1 VVGRKLGNYEIVR
14 LIGKGGMG
22 AVYEGLQSNIRR
34 RVAIKVLLPDYAK
47 SDGIVRRF
55 HNEALAVNEIKHP
68 GVVQISDVG
77 KADDGSVFLVM
88 EFLEGE
94 TLSERLQS
102 RGGVLSD
109 QEVVTIGWQLAD
121 VLSAAHSKSIIHRDI
136 KPGNI
141 MLVPDPAGPG
151 GERVKI
157 LDFGIA
163 KLGTHLHGS
172 EEIKTGTGQL
182 LGTVAYM
189 APEQFNEKAVITG
202 QVDVYALG
210 CVLFRLRSGRLPFL
224 APTNDMAIAAMHL
237 FVAPPSL
244 QEVAADTAPWLVEL
258 IDRMLRKPADERP
271 TMVQVKA
278 ELQAHLSFAVQPSST
293 SLRPISRDSVPR
305 AEAPISASGD
315 RNLGSVSRDSL
326 SSAQLATI
334 TQATG
339 QTGLDKLKPERR
351 VPLPVAMGLVALLAF
366 GGGAL
371 LMRGSGPSSSVGSSS
386 VPPNGGP
393 ALASPA
399 SGVGAATDAQRA
411 TDAKASAAAENVKS
425 ATVAPAK
432 PASAVTG
439 AAEASSDADKSLAA
453 KKPTKPKK
461 RDERKAKS
469 KGPETTS
476 IIN

>member
-1 VVGRKLGNYEIVR
+1 
-14 LIGKGGMG
+14 MG

-47 SDGIVRRF
+47 SEGIVRRF

-94 TLSERLQS
+94 TLSERVQH

-121 VLSAAHSKSIIHRDI
+121 VLSAAHAKSIIHRDI

-151 GERVKI
+151 GERVKV

-163 KLGTHLHGS
+163 KLGAHLHGS

-189 APEQFNEKAVITG
+189 APEQFNEKMAISG

-210 CVLFRLRSGRLPFL
+210 CVLFRLRSGRLPFI

-237 FVAPPSL
+237 FVPPPSL
-244 QEVAADTAPWLVEL
+244 QEVAADSAPWLVEL
-258 IDRMLRKPADERP
+258 IDRMLRKQADERP
-271 TMVQVKA
+271 TMTQVKA
-278 ELQAHLSFAVQPSST
+278 ELQAHLSFSVQPSST
-293 SLRPISRDSVPR
+293 SLRPIWPDAGPR
-305 AEAPISASGD
+305 GEGSGKVGGSSPSGGRAPGSASQ
-315 RNLGSVSRDSL
+315 DSL
-326 SSAQLATI
+326 SGAALATI

-339 QTGLDKLKPERR
+339 QSSLDKPTQERR
-351 VPLPVAMGLVALLAF
+351 WQLPVAMGLVALLAF

-371 LMRGSGPSSSVGSSS
+371 MMRGSGTPSSVGPQPGASQ
-386 VPPNGGP
+386 GGP
-393 ALASPA
+393 ATSAHTATTAPPQTTTA
-399 SGVGAATDAQRA
+399 PGAAGAGAPAPTEKPAATTAGADAL
-411 TDAKASAAAENVKS
+411 SAAPS
-425 ATVAPAK
+425 PAK
-432 PASAVTG
+432 PQVGSPQ
-439 AAEASSDADKSLAA
+439 AAEPTSAADKSPAA
-453 KKPTKPKK
+453 KKPTKPRK
-461 RDERKAKS
+461 RDDGKPKS
-469 KGPETTS
+469 KAPETTS